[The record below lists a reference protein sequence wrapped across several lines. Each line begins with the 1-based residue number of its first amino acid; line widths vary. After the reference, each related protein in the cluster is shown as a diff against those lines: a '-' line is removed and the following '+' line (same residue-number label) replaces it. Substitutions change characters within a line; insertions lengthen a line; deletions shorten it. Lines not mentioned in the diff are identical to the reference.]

1 MRTFL
6 AIPCPESVHDPLRE
20 ARDDLSKNTDVRPV
34 DAEQFHLTV
43 KFLGD
48 ADPDELERL
57 DQVFQSRLPTPGPLR
72 MELKGVGVFPHPGS
86 ASVAW
91 AGIEPTEPLE
101 NLYETVET
109 VAVELG
115 FDEDHHD
122 FRPHVTLGR
131 FDDDG
136 PPKATIVRWI
146 QEYDETQFS
155 TFEAPNLHLFKS
167 ELTSDGPNYKRLV
180 RWPL

>member
-1 MRTFL
+1 MRSFL
-6 AIPCPESVHDPLRE
+6 AIPCPESVRAPLRT
-20 ARDDLSKNTDVRPV
+20 ARDDLAGNTDLRPV
-34 DAEQFHLTV
+34 DAKQFHLTV

-48 ADPDELERL
+48 ANPDKLEHL
-57 DQVFQSRLPTPGPLR
+57 DQEFQSRLPTPGPLQL
-72 MELKGVGVFPHPGS
+72 ELNGVGVFPHPGS

-91 AGIEPTEPLE
+91 AGIEPTAPLQ
-101 NLYETVET
+101 NLHEIVET

-131 FDDDG
+131 FDGDG
-136 PPKATIVRWI
+136 PPKATIARWI
-146 QEYDETQFS
+146 QEHGETKFT
-155 TFEAPNLHLFKS
+155 TFKAPILHLFRS
-167 ELTSDGPNYKRLV
+167 ELTPDGPNYKRQV

>member
-1 MRTFL
+1 MRCFL
-6 AIPCPESVHDPLRE
+6 AIPCPESVRSPLRTV
-20 ARDDLSKNTDVRPV
+20 RDDLADTTDLRPV
-34 DAEQFHLTV
+34 EAEQFHLTV

-48 ADPDELERL
+48 VDQDDLDRL
-57 DQVFQSRLPTPGPLR
+57 DQVFQSRLPTPGPLQL
-72 MELKGVGVFPHPGS
+72 ELRGVGVFPHPGS

-91 AGIEPTEPLE
+91 AGIEPTNDLR

-109 VAVELG
+109 VTVDLG
-115 FDEDHHD
+115 YDEDHHD

-136 PPKATIVRWI
+136 PPKARIVRWV
-146 QEYDETQFS
+146 QEHGETEFA
-155 TFEAPNLHLFKS
+155 TFEAPNLHLYKS
-167 ELTSDGPNYKRLV
+167 ELTSDGPIYKQLV

>member
-1 MRTFL
+1 MRAFL
-6 AIPCPESVHDPLRE
+6 AIPCPESVRDCLR
-20 ARDDLSKNTDVRPV
+20 AVRDDLAERTDLRPV
-34 DAEQFHLTV
+34 DAENFHLTV

-48 ADPDELERL
+48 TDPDDLERL
-57 DQVFQSRLPTPGPLR
+57 DQKFQSRLPTPGPLR
-72 MELKGVGVFPHPGS
+72 LQLKGVGVFPHPGS

-91 AGIEPTEPLE
+91 VGIEPIKPLSD
-101 NLYETVET
+101 LHETVET

-115 FDEDHHD
+115 FNEDHHD

-136 PPKATIVRWI
+136 PPKSAVVRWS
-146 QEYDETQFS
+146 QEYDEADFD
-155 TFEAPNLHLFKS
+155 TFEAPNLYLFKS
-167 ELTSDGPNYKRLV
+167 ERTPDGPIYKRMV